1 MAEIEFFV
9 PDDNAT
15 PKPVAKALEGEASDL
30 DDAVAPALEVTLP
43 EVEEVDDPS
52 KVMPML
58 PSRNEV
64 MMASRALA
72 DPDDPTVL
80 LQGMLGQM
88 PGVYAGRAADMAVNA
103 DIALNNLG
111 VKAKRLAKLAERA
124 ERAKKAE
131 QLEGKK
137 KRRRK

>member
-9 PDDNAT
+9 PDDNAA

-30 DDAVAPALEVTLP
+30 ENAVAPALEIELP
-43 EVEEVDDPS
+43 EVEEPEDPS

-58 PSRNEV
+58 PTRNEV

-88 PGVYAGRAADMAVNA
+88 PGVYAGRAADMAVNT

-111 VKAKRLAKLAERA
+111 VKAKRMAKLAERA
-124 ERAKKAE
+124 ERAKKME
-131 QLEGKK
+131 QAKRKK
-137 KRRRK
+137 KRRK